1 MDIFQVDEL
10 SLYLGNDIKV
20 ADGVVI
26 KVPQIGQIASY
37 GESAY
42 FATMQTLCATPSS
55 MKAQLDDWKLDWM
68 KVTDFQLF
76 GMLCTALK
84 PEQTSLVLGDLDLSE
99 LKPRPINESGEIV
112 LSNKDGTI
120 IINEVIYNILVT
132 YLRKMHGFKKQVDKA
147 GNSMTHKMLIKLAR
161 QDAQMAKN
169 KPYKSVLR
177 PLISAV
183 KCRQKYPM
191 EYVKNMGIYEFFDD
205 VARLNIIVQ
214 ADAALAGCYSGF
226 CDTKKMDKTVL
237 DWTREIVEESATK
250 GKSIVN
256 EGAN

>member
-120 IINEVIYNILVT
+120 IIKTPCYDALVENYEAEENKPVIEKLQSDLKKWY
-132 YLRKMHGFKKQVDKA
+132 KKQASAYITKRVEYYKDII
-147 GNSMTHKMLIKLAR
+147 GVTVTDVSIKSRKSQWGSCDSNGCLTFSWRLVMACPDAIDYVVIHELAHIKHHNHSKEFYSFIEMFLP
-161 QDAQMAKN
+161 D
-169 KPYKSVLR
+169 YK
-177 PLISAV
+177 
-183 KCRQKYPM
+183 
-191 EYVKNMGIYEFFDD
+191 
-205 VARLNIIVQ
+205 NII
-214 ADAALAGCYSGF
+214 
-226 CDTKKMDKTVL
+226 KPN
-237 DWTREIVEESATK
+237 REV
-250 GKSIVN
+250 GM
-256 EGAN
+256 